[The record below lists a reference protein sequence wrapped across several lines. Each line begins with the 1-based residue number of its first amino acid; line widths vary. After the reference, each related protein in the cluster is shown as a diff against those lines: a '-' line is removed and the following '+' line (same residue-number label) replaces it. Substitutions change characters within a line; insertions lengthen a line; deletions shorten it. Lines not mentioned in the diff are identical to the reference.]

1 MKTVFDVYCTGKR
14 LISFKTR
21 REAESYVTVAKAVFS
36 FDNSEIKIRQRAVS

>member
-1 MKTVFDVYCTGKR
+1 MKTVFDVYCIGKR

-36 FDNSEIKIRQRAVS
+36 FDNSEIKIRQRAIS